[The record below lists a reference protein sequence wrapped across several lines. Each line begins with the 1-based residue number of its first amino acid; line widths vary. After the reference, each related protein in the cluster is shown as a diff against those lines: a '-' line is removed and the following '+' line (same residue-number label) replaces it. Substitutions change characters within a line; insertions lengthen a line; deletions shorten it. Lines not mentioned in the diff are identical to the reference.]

1 MFDDSRTPGAS
12 AQASL
17 VAQQL
22 SLQLTTFLAPL
33 LQLLDAHLDA
43 RLVRTLSAAVAAI
56 LMWRHRNHGLL
67 LSELGSYLRGP
78 MHAPAGTKRLSNLLR
93 SPNWT
98 ATLISDWLWQQATVR
113 IHALRLAQEE
123 ALVIWDESV
132 LEKPESQRSEG
143 LCAVRSSKAQRL
155 RRIRPG
161 FFNPPTDRP
170 ICVAGLQWL
179 GLLIVGASGP
189 PSLAHMAWWTT
200 RGTRAT
206 ERRTVEAA
214 VLQRCIGSWGRSVC
228 HLFDRGFAGSPWLTR
243 LLDANLRFVLRWP
256 KGYKL
261 LDQWA
266 DERKAWQIARGKRTW
281 SVRQIRDTRSHELRP
296 VGVVACSVT
305 HPHHARPLWLVVA
318 RPGKGREPWYLLTSE
333 PIRTADD
340 AWQIVF
346 AYARRWQIEL
356 MWRYTKSE
364 LAFESPRLWT
374 WERREKLLL
383 LATLAYAF
391 LLSLLVAT
399 LAELRVAA
407 LRLGCHRTGKRSRD
421 TPTPLYRLRAALSRL
436 WLTHLT
442 HMSHPQNSG

>member
-1 MFDDSRTPGAS
+1 MCNDSRTPEAPT
-12 AQASL
+12 QASL

-22 SLQLTTFLAPL
+22 AHQLTIFLAPL
-33 LQLLDAHLDA
+33 LRLLDTSLDA
-43 RLVRTLSAAVAAI
+43 RFVRTASAAVAAI
-56 LMWRHRNHGLL
+56 LIWRHRNHGLL
-67 LSELGSYLRGP
+67 LSELGSYLLGP
-78 MHAPAGTKRLSNLLR
+78 TRAPAGTKRLSNLLR

-98 ATLISDWLWQQATVR
+98 ATLISDWLWHHATARV
-113 IHALRLAQEE
+113 HALQAAQED

-161 FFNPPTDRP
+161 FFNPPTGRP
-170 ICVAGLQWL
+170 IGVAGLHWL
-179 GLLIVGASGP
+179 GLLVVGASGP
-189 PSLAHMAWWTT
+189 PSLAHLVWWTT
-200 RGTRAT
+200 RGARMTD
-206 ERRTVEAA
+206 RRTVETAL
-214 VLQRCIGSWGRSVC
+214 LQRCMASWGRSVR

-266 DERKAWQIARGKRTW
+266 DERKAWQIARGKRSW
-281 SVRQIRDTRSHELRP
+281 SVRAIRDTRSRELRK

-305 HPHHARPLWLVVA
+305 HPRHARPLWLVVA
-318 RPGKGREPWYLLTSE
+318 RPGKGREPWYLLTSD
-333 PIRTADD
+333 PIHTADD
-340 AWQIVF
+340 AWEIVF

-399 LAELRVAA
+399 LADLCVAA
-407 LRLGCHRTGKRSRD
+407 LRLGCHRTGNRNRETSS
-421 TPTPLYRLRAALSRL
+421 PLYRLRAALSRL
-436 WLTHLT
+436 WLAHLT
-442 HMSHPQNSG
+442 HMSHPLNSG

>member
-1 MFDDSRTPGAS
+1 LAHD
-12 AQASL
+12 L
-17 VAQQL
+17 HVQL
-22 SLQLTTFLAPL
+22 ATFLAPVL
-33 LQLLDAHLDA
+33 TLLDIHLDS
-43 RLVRTLSAAVAAI
+43 RLVRTTFAAVAAI
-56 LMWRHRNHGLL
+56 LTLRHRQHGLL
-67 LSELGSYLRGP
+67 LSELGSYLLGP
-78 MHAPAGTKRLSNLLR
+78 AQAPAGTKRLSHLLR

-98 ATLISDWLWQQATVR
+98 AALISDWFWQQATNRV
-113 IHALRLAQEE
+113 HTLHLAQQE

-132 LEKPESQRSEG
+132 LEKPESQHGDG

-161 FFNPPTDRP
+161 FFNPPSGRP

-179 GLLIVGASGP
+179 GLLLVEPGGP
-189 PSLAHMAWWTT
+189 PSVITMQWWTT

-206 ERRTVEAA
+206 DRRTVEAA
-214 VLQRCIGSWGRSVC
+214 LLRRCIAAWGRQVC
-228 HLFDRGFAGSPWLTR
+228 HLFDRGFAGRPWLTH

-266 DERKAWQIARGKRTW
+266 EERKAWQIVRGKRSW
-281 SVRQIRDTRSHELRP
+281 STRLIRDTRSRDVRK

-340 AWQIVF
+340 AWRIVF
-346 AYARRWQIEL
+346 AYARRWQIE
-356 MWRYTKSE
+356 MTWRYSKSE

-391 LLSLLVAT
+391 LLSLLVSRLT
-399 LAELRVAA
+399 ELRVAL
-407 LRLGCHRTGKRSRD
+407 LRVGCHRTGTRSRE
-421 TPTPLYRLRAALSRL
+421 TPMPLYRLRSAISRL
-436 WLTHLT
+436 WLAHLT
-442 HMSHPQNSG
+442 NMSHPQNSG

>member
-1 MFDDSRTPGAS
+1 MFDDSRTPDVS
-12 AQASL
+12 PQAPV

-22 SLQLTTFLAPL
+22 SLHLATFLAPL
-33 LQLLDAHLDA
+33 LRQLDAHLDA
-43 RLVRTLSAAVAAI
+43 RLVRTVHAAVAAI

-67 LSELGSYLRGP
+67 LSELGSYLLGP
-78 MHAPAGTKRLSNLLR
+78 AHAPAGTKRLSNLLR

-98 ATLISDWLWQQATVR
+98 AALISEWLWQHATARV
-113 IHALRLAQEE
+113 HALQRAKDDV
-123 ALVIWDESV
+123 LVIWDESV
-132 LEKPESQRSEG
+132 LEKPESQHSEG

-161 FFNPPTDRP
+161 FFNPPGGRP

-179 GLLIVGASGP
+179 GLLIVGTSGP
-189 PSLAHMAWWTT
+189 PSLAHMRWWTT
-200 RGTRAT
+200 RGVRAT
-206 ERRTVEAA
+206 DRRTVEATL
-214 VLQRCIGSWGRSVC
+214 LQRCTRSWGRNVC
-228 HLFDRGFAGSPWLTR
+228 HLFDRGFAGTPWLTR

-266 DERKAWQIARGKRTW
+266 DERKAWQIARGKRSW
-281 SVRQIRDTRSHELRP
+281 SVRAIRDTRSRELRN

-305 HPHHARPLWLVVA
+305 HPGHARPLWLVVA
-318 RPGKGREPWYLLTSE
+318 RPGKGREPWYLVTSE
-333 PIRTADD
+333 PIRTPDD
-340 AWQIVF
+340 AWRIVF

-356 MWRYTKSE
+356 TWRYTKSE

-391 LLSLLVAT
+391 LLSLLVTA
-399 LAELRVAA
+399 LADLRAA
-407 LRLGCHRTGKRSRD
+407 VLRLGCHRTGNRSRE
-421 TPTPLYRLRAALSRL
+421 TPTPLYRLRAARSRL
-436 WLTHLT
+436 WLSHLT
-442 HMSHPQNSG
+442 HMSHPLNSG